1 MDEWLIARA
10 QRAYLW
16 LHDWTGVY
24 LATCAQG
31 WRDGIPRRVLNV
43 LIVSSLVVAV
53 CMLDFGWLVHEMM
66 WVAYSY
72 LLAVKVRR
80 RDPKEFFEQEGAVNE
95 R

>member
-1 MDEWLIARA
+1 
-10 QRAYLW
+10 
-16 LHDWTGVY
+16 
-24 LATCAQG
+24 
-31 WRDGIPRRVLNV
+31 
-43 LIVSSLVVAV
+43 
-53 CMLDFGWLVHEMM
+53 LDFGWLVHEMM